1 MKRPQRRQ
9 TVALEV
15 AALVVV
21 LVSASALNTSPA
33 IGAVGAAIVFLAASF
48 SRHQRHGCERLRSL
62 RVLCIGA
69 IAGLA
74 IASSASRATPRF
86 LVALA
91 VLAGLVWAGTNPDVH
106 RALSA
111 RLRARSAVDGFV
123 AAEPSY
129 TPIEVTQGDSDE
141 ARAT

>member
-1 MKRPQRRQ
+1 
-9 TVALEV
+9 
-15 AALVVV
+15 
-21 LVSASALNTSPA
+21 
-33 IGAVGAAIVFLAASF
+33 VGAAIAFLAASF

-74 IASSASRATPRF
+74 IASSASRATSRF

-111 RLRARSAVDGFV
+111 RLRARIVTAARTRTRAGYRAGYSAVGSGWISSLRNH
-123 AAEPSY
+123 P
-129 TPIEVTQGDSDE
+129 THPL
-141 ARAT
+141 R